1 MELRV
6 VRLTDRFD
14 EAARFYGD
22 LLGWPVRRE
31 WPAGDGQGRGR
42 IFGYGDVGRMELIE
56 QAHSA
61 PVSGVLLSIEHDDVA
76 SLIEPFAAAGIT
88 VVRELADQ
96 PWGHRSVAIL
106 DPTGLELVFFQW
118 IGVRE

>member
-1 MELRV
+1 M
-6 VRLTDRFD
+6 T
-14 EAARFYGD
+14 
-22 LLGWPVRRE
+22 RE
-31 WPAGDGQGRGR
+31 WPAGDGQERGR

-56 QAHSA
+56 HAHPQ

-76 SLIEPFAAAGIT
+76 SLIEPFAAAGVT

-118 IGVRE
+118 ITVHE